1 MFLHILGIF
10 RSRTAVSSRFEAP
23 RVFYICGGGWGG
35 GAVGAVEN
43 EDSGHIEDLVV
54 SYTSR
59 VKITVS
65 SYLL

>member
-1 MFLHILGIF
+1 MFLHISGNF

-23 RVFYICGGGWGG
+23 RVFYICGVGWGG

-59 VKITVS
+59 VKIAVS